1 MSHSYKT
8 RRNATFQLPNVK
20 SQGAKTFRFNG
31 IKLWN
36 SLPTNIKE
44 VDNKVSFKI
53 KCKSFL
59 ADKMKNKEDN
69 VYVM

>member
-1 MSHSYKT
+1 MGTCVRHRIVT
-8 RRNATFQLPNVK
+8 REGA
-20 SQGAKTFRFNG
+20 GAKTFRFNG
-31 IKLWN
+31 IKLSN
-36 SLPTNIKE
+36 SLPTNIKD

-59 ADKMKNKEDN
+59 ADKMINKEDN